1 MKTAVITGGT
11 RGIGAALVRFF
22 LHSGWNVAYS
32 GTDESTIET
41 SLKSLA
47 GQPGEGRFAAFQM

>member
-22 LHSGWNVAYS
+22 LQSGWNVAYS
-32 GTDESTIET
+32 GTDESTIER
-41 SLKSLA
+41 SLKLLA
-47 GQPGEGRFAAFQM
+47 GQPGET